1 MEIMTQSSNQEIT
14 SFLEVKNKVK
24 YSPSLLDKASRYF
37 ETNVGQKYGYKII
50 NIIDVD
56 GLRIVMAE
64 DSNLTLYAISLIIIQ
79 GSHNGNPY
87 NQLTLSDIGSIT
99 KHIAKQ
105 YEAIPS
111 SSFIEID

>member
-1 MEIMTQSSNQEIT
+1 MDNMTQTSNQEIT

-24 YSPSLLDKASRYF
+24 YSPNILDKASRIF
-37 ETNVGQKYGYKII
+37 ETNVGQKYGYRII
-50 NIIDVD
+50 KIIDVD

-64 DSNLTLYAISLIIIQ
+64 DSNRDLYAISLVIIQ
-79 GSHNGNPY
+79 GGHNDNAN
-87 NQLTLSDIGSIT
+87 NQLTLSDIGRIT

-105 YEAIPS
+105 YEAIAS